1 MPSAEI
7 YDLSI
12 RIFPDGFSFAVSESG
27 KALARSQRKGL
38 DRRDVIPFLQQDMQ
52 QLQIAETG
60 NWEKRIIVHTPVFTL
75 VPAAL
80 YRKEDAQVWLRFF
93 QTDIK
98 EYNILREDSLPVFDC
113 VNVYALSSA
122 VSDFVRSC
130 GEIEVRHCLS
140 NLLLENVVP
149 FRQQSQSAVFL
160 YVAPAEINVVAL
172 VSGRLMLANSFCY
185 TTPTDVLYHLLN
197 VYERLQL
204 PVNETKCYVDIP
216 ENGRGMKDLL
226 QQYIDVEII

>member
-1 MPSAEI
+1 MPSAKI

-38 DRRDVIPFLQQDMQ
+38 DRPDVIPFLQQDMQ
-52 QLQIAETG
+52 QLQIAGTG
-60 NWEKRIIVHTPVFTL
+60 NWKKRIIVHTPVFTL

-122 VSDFVRSC
+122 VFDFIRTC
-130 GEIEVRHCLS
+130 DEIEVRHCLS

-149 FRQQSQSAVFL
+149 FRQQSQSAIFL
-160 YVAPAEINVVAL
+160 YVAPAEINVVVF
-172 VSGRLMLANSFCY
+172 VSGKLMLANSFCY
-185 TTPTDVLYHLLN
+185 MTSADVLYHLLN
-197 VYERLQL
+197 IYERLQL
-204 PVNETKCYVDIP
+204 PVNETKCYMDIS
-216 ENGRGMKDLL
+216 ENGRDVKDLL
-226 QQYIDVEII
+226 QQYVNVEIM